1 MSRRRDTVAV
11 RAAGPDEGGAVGRL
25 TERVYRA
32 EELVEDDY
40 AAELRD
46 GESRVETATVLV
58 AELDGRLVGAVTAAP
73 PGTPWAEIAGPDE
86 LEVRMLA
93 VDGDVRRRG
102 VAAALM
108 DGVEDLAPALGLG
121 AVVLSTQP
129 EMAAAHRLYEGRGY
143 RRVPERDWRV
153 GPYVLLIYRK
163 ALDGA
168 APPA

>member
-1 MSRRRDTVAV
+1 VAV
-11 RAAGPDEGGAVGRL
+11 RVAGPDEGGAVGRL

-46 GESRVETATVLV
+46 GESRVRTATVLV

-73 PGTPWAEIAGPDE
+73 PGSPWAEIARPGE

-93 VDGDVRRRG
+93 VDGNVRRRG

-108 DGVEDLAPALGLG
+108 DGVEDLAPAFGLG

-129 EMAAAHRLYEGRGY
+129 EMTAAHRLYEGRGY
-143 RRVPERDWRV
+143 GREPDRDWQV
-153 GPYVLLIYRK
+153 GPYRLLIYRK
-163 ALDGA
+163 ELGA
-168 APPA
+168 E